1 MRRRRFLWAVVMLG
15 VVCLTA
21 HVTPLAHA
29 CYKEADLIRTED
41 GDMRIEVGENV
52 VWLMHITVSNWR
64 SSGDYTH
71 VMVKDNL
78 GAELE
83 IDSPF
88 NMTHGDVEAL
98 LTGKSKKVHLFWHVG
113 TLAPGEEAHLFFL
126 ASTDLN
132 SAGRQ
137 CYTSPGCYE
146 LNSGPTMKYMWQGHS
161 HSCEADSIWI
171 TVHTPD

>member
-1 MRRRRFLWAVVMLG
+1 MRKMLLTPIIVCMVALMSTLWMP
-15 VVCLTA
+15 T
-21 HVTPLAHA
+21 AHA
-29 CYKEADLIRTED
+29 CHKEALLIKTED
-41 GDMRIEVGENV
+41 LDMRIEVGEDV

-64 SSGDYTH
+64 SSGDYTN

-88 NMTHGDVEAL
+88 NMTQGDVKAC

-113 TLAPGEEAHLFFL
+113 TLAPGEEAHLLFVV
-126 ASTDLN
+126 STDLN
-132 SAGRQ
+132 PVGKQ
-137 CYTSPGCYE
+137 CYTSPGRYE
-146 LNSGPTMKYMWQGHS
+146 LNSGPTMIYVWQGHQ
-161 HSCEADSIWI
+161 HSYEGDSIWV